1 MKVIANTLGFYGG
14 SRRRPGD
21 VFEVPDGT
29 KGKWFTPADKAK
41 PKGKAK
47 PEDKSPETLS
57 ELAHAEHKAQGDDAL
72 V

>member
-1 MKVIANTLGFYGG
+1 MKVIATALGFYK

-29 KGKWFTPADKAK
+29 NGKWFTPADNAK
-41 PKGKAK
+41 PKGRAK
-47 PEDKSPETLS
+47 VEKSPETLS
-57 ELAHAEHKAQGDDAL
+57 ELAQAEHKAQGDDAL